1 MQLLCSRF
9 LMSLVELWPRYI
21 HPDVQELFCLG
32 MYTFQTQRLWN
43 QDHDVAFPRGGGRSK
58 VSPRPWLL
66 FPGSLMRF

>member
-43 QDHDVAFPRGGGRSK
+43 QDHDVAFP
-58 VSPRPWLL
+58 
-66 FPGSLMRF
+66 